1 MRISDWSSDV
11 CSSDLLR
18 LGRDDIEGFVML
30 LANEFFLV
38 HPTLGHGFDFRHLK
52 VDGEF
57 ETSLILTV
65 LGFFQLHA
73 GAVKDIGPARQ
84 VLETNLSDVRR
95 IESSE
100 LGKRKTSIFIDLVFK
115 TTHQIGRTPV

>member
-1 MRISDWSSDV
+1 
-11 CSSDLLR
+11 
-18 LGRDDIEGFVML
+18 ML

-100 LGKRKTSIFIDLVFK
+100 LGKRKTSIRSEEHTSELQSLMRISYAVFCLK
-115 TTHQIGRTPV
+115 KKKKQNQNITI

>member
-1 MRISDWSSDV
+1 
-11 CSSDLLR
+11 
-18 LGRDDIEGFVML
+18 ML

-100 LGKRKTSIFIDLVFK
+100 LGKRNTSIFIDIVFK
-115 TTHQIGRTPV
+115 ITDRKSTRLNSSH

>member
-11 CSSDLLR
+11 CSSDLPTIGESDIGIEGANQTNTFLR

-30 LANEFFLV
+30 LANEFFLA

-73 GAVKDIGPARQ
+73 GAVKDIGTARQ

-95 IESSE
+95 TESSE
-100 LGKRKTSIFIDLVFK
+100 FGTRKK
-115 TTHQIGRTPV
+115 

>member
-73 GAVKDIGPARQ
+73 GAVKDIGPARRWSSNSAAARA
-84 VLETNLSDVRR
+84 VPSSPRR
-95 IESSE
+95 CRCTAA
-100 LGKRKTSIFIDLVFK
+100 G
-115 TTHQIGRTPV
+115 G